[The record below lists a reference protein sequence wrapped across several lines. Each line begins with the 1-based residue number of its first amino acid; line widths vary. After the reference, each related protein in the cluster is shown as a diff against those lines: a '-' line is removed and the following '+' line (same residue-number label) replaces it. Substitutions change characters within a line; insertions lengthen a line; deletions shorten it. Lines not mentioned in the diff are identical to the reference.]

1 LIGDRQQL
9 TVLAKGEKHDEVVVH
24 IREKTDL
31 NAGTVSMAIVNY
43 VYRTAD
49 MVVLNNACEEGAFK
63 TDDTVQQRQLKS
75 VLCFPLLMQQKVLG
89 VLYLENSLIKSVFT
103 LEDIEL
109 TRLLTAQAAIALQN
123 TLLIEKMKQGQ
134 QQIKRLN
141 KTLEQRVAERTAA
154 LNKANE
160 ELKNFAYVVSHDLKA
175 PLRAINQLAGW
186 IADDYASAFDAE
198 GKEQIALLQS
208 RARRMHDMIEGILQ
222 YSRVGR
228 LKEPNEKIDVSQLLH
243 DLIKLIA
250 PPTNFEIRVQ
260 EHLPVVDG
268 ETIRMFQVFQNL
280 LDNAI
285 KHNDKAKGIIE
296 IACTEQGKDWQF
308 SVKDNG
314 PGIPKQYQEKVFQLF
329 QTLTP
334 KDQSDSTGIGLSL
347 IEKIVDHW
355 GGKIWLESQ
364 PGQGCTFH
372 FTVPKSDN
380 KYE

>member
-1 LIGDRQQL
+1 
-9 TVLAKGEKHDEVVVH
+9 
-24 IREKTDL
+24 
-31 NAGTVSMAIVNY
+31 M
-43 VYRTAD
+43 
-49 MVVLNNACEEGAFK
+49 
-63 TDDTVQQRQLKS
+63 
-75 VLCFPLLMQQKVLG
+75 
-89 VLYLENSLIKSVFT
+89 
-103 LEDIEL
+103 
-109 TRLLTAQAAIALQN
+109 
-123 TLLIEKMKQGQ
+123 
-134 QQIKRLN
+134 N

-186 IADDYASAFDAE
+186 IADDYASAFDAD

-228 LKEPNEKIDVSQLLH
+228 LKEPNEKIDVSQLLQ
-243 DLIKLIA
+243 DVIKLIA
-250 PPTNFEIRVQ
+250 PPPNFEIRVQ

-296 IACTEQGKDWQF
+296 IACTERDEYWQF

-355 GGKIWLESQ
+355 GGEIWLESQ
-364 PGQGCTFH
+364 PGQGCAFY
-372 FTVPKSDN
+372 FTVPKYNN